1 VIIKT
6 NQEVDNYWISVI
18 PQFRKGAPAGYAV
31 LNYNG
36 APKNALPGAGHSIV
50 QPQEGAELRK
60 WSMEQVMSVSGHF
73 GGDDMHIVPQTVPQ
87 IVPQICHVP
96 GEYA

>member
-1 VIIKT
+1 MIGLVHSISIAAAARRVDVIIKT
-6 NQEVDNYWISVI
+6 NQKVDNYWISVI

-36 APKNALPGAGHSIV
+36 APKNALPGAGHSMV

-60 WSMEQVMSVSGHF
+60 WSMEQVMSVSG
-73 GGDDMHIVPQTVPQ
+73 Q
-87 IVPQICHVP
+87 IRR
-96 GEYA
+96 